1 MTPFCNNYN
10 IINVDYVLG
19 EVILIRALEQR
30 ILAEGRVL
38 PGEVLKVGSF
48 LNQQIDTRLI
58 REMGEEIARLFACNN
73 VTKVLTIE
81 SSGIAIAYAAAE
93 AMGLPVVFAKK
104 HSTSNLSGNV
114 LTSKVFSYTH
124 QQTYDIFVSADFI
137 TSDDTV
143 LIVDDFLAKGNALT
157 GLIEIVGKAGA
168 KLAGCAI
175 AIEKGFQGGG
185 DSLRAKG
192 IRVESLAIID
202 KMTDDSL
209 EFRPQ

>member
-1 MTPFCNNYN
+1 MRT
-10 IINVDYVLG
+10 
-19 EVILIRALEQR
+19 LEQR

-58 REMGEEIARLFACNN
+58 KEMGEEIARLFACNN

-143 LIVDDFLAKGNALT
+143 LIVDDFLAKGNALA

>member
-1 MTPFCNNYN
+1 M
-10 IINVDYVLG
+10 DYVLG

-58 REMGEEIARLFACNN
+58 REMGEEIARLFECNN

-124 QQTYDIFVSADFI
+124 QQTYDIFVSADYI

>member
-1 MTPFCNNYN
+1 M
-10 IINVDYVLG
+10 DYILG

-48 LNQQIDTRLI
+48 LNQQIDTTLI
-58 REMGEEIARLFACNN
+58 KEMGEEIARLFACNN

-81 SSGIAIAYAAAE
+81 SSGIAIAYAAGV
-93 AMGLPVVFAKK
+93 AMGIPVVFAKK

-124 QQTYDIFVSADFI
+124 QQTYDIVVSADFI
-137 TSDDTV
+137 TSNDTV

-157 GLIEIVGKAGA
+157 GLIEIVGEAGA

>member
-10 IINVDYVLG
+10 IINVDYVFG

-58 REMGEEIARLFACNN
+58 REMGEEIARLFECNN

-143 LIVDDFLAKGNALT
+143 LIVDDFLAKGNALA

>member
-1 MTPFCNNYN
+1 M
-10 IINVDYVLG
+10 VH
-19 EVILIRALEQR
+19 IRALEQR
-30 ILAEGRVL
+30 ILTEGQVL

-48 LNQQIDTRLI
+48 LNQQIDTKLLK
-58 REMGEEIARLFACNN
+58 EMGDEVAGLFSQSN

-81 SSGIAIAYAAAE
+81 SSGIALAYAAAVSLGVP
-93 AMGLPVVFAKK
+93 MVFAKK
-104 HSTSNLSGNV
+104 HKSSNLAGNI

-124 QQTYDIFVSADFI
+124 QQTYDIMVSGDYIKADDNI
-137 TSDDTV
+137 
-143 LIVDDFLAKGNALT
+143 LIVDDFLAMGNALN
-157 GLIEIVGKAGA
+157 GLIDIVGQGGA

-185 DSLRAKG
+185 DALRAKG

-209 EFRPQ
+209 EFRPQQT

>member
-1 MTPFCNNYN
+1 MRVF
-10 IINVDYVLG
+10 ISFQ
-19 EVILIRALEQR
+19 EVVHIRALEQR
-30 ILAEGRVL
+30 ILTEGQIL

-48 LNQQIDTRLI
+48 LNQQIDTKLLKD
-58 REMGEEIARLFACNN
+58 MGEEIARLFSSNN

-81 SSGIAIAYAAAE
+81 SSGIALAYSAAVALGVP
-93 AMGLPVVFAKK
+93 MVFAKK
-104 HSTSNLSGNV
+104 HKSSNLAGNI

-124 QQTYDIFVSADFI
+124 QQTYDIMVSGDYI
-137 TSDDTV
+137 NNDDTI
-143 LIVDDFLAKGNALT
+143 LIVDDFLAMGNALN
-157 GLIEIVGKAGA
+157 GLIDIVGQGGA

-185 DSLRAKG
+185 DALRAKG

>member
-1 MTPFCNNYN
+1 M
-10 IINVDYVLG
+10 DYVLG

-58 REMGEEIARLFACNN
+58 KEMGEEIARLFACNN

-143 LIVDDFLAKGNALT
+143 LIVDDFLAKGNALA

>member
-1 MTPFCNNYN
+1 M
-10 IINVDYVLG
+10 DYVLG

-58 REMGEEIARLFACNN
+58 KEMGEEIARLFACNN

-124 QQTYDIFVSADFI
+124 QQTYDIFVSADYI

>member
-1 MTPFCNNYN
+1 MIF
-10 IINVDYVLG
+10 
-19 EVILIRALEQR
+19 IRELEQR
-30 ILAEGRVL
+30 ILEEGQIL

-48 LNQQIDTRLI
+48 LNQQIDTKLI
-58 REMGEEIARLFACNN
+58 KAMGEEIARLFEGNN

-81 SSGIAIAYAAAE
+81 SSGIAIAFAAGV

-104 HSTSNLSGNV
+104 HSSLNVSGNI

-124 QQTYDIFVSADFI
+124 QQTYDIVVSGDYI
-137 TSDDTV
+137 TKDDTV
-143 LIVDDFLAKGNALT
+143 LIVDDFLAKGNALA
-157 GLIEIVGKAGA
+157 GLIDIVEQAGA

-185 DSLRAKG
+185 DALRAKG

-209 EFRPQ
+209 EFRS

>member
-1 MTPFCNNYN
+1 M
-10 IINVDYVLG
+10 VH
-19 EVILIRALEQR
+19 IRALEQR
-30 ILAEGRVL
+30 ILTEGQIL

-48 LNQQIDTRLI
+48 LNQQIDTKLLK
-58 REMGEEIARLFACNN
+58 EMGDEVARLFSSNN

-81 SSGIAIAYAAAE
+81 SSGIALAYAAAVSLGVT
-93 AMGLPVVFAKK
+93 MVFAKK
-104 HSTSNLSGNV
+104 HKSSNLAGNI

-124 QQTYDIFVSADFI
+124 QQTYDIMVSGDYI
-137 TSDDTV
+137 KSDDV
-143 LIVDDFLAKGNALT
+143 ILIVDDFLAMGNALN
-157 GLIEIVGKAGA
+157 GLIDITEQAGA

-185 DSLRAKG
+185 DALRAKG

>member
-1 MTPFCNNYN
+1 
-10 IINVDYVLG
+10 VV
-19 EVILIRALEQR
+19 LIRALEQR
-30 ILAEGRVL
+30 ILTEGQIL

-48 LNQQIDTRLI
+48 LNQQIDTKLLKD
-58 REMGEEIARLFACNN
+58 MGEEIARLYSCNN

-81 SSGIAIAYAAAE
+81 SSGIALAYSAAVALGVP
-93 AMGLPVVFAKK
+93 MVFAKK
-104 HSTSNLSGNV
+104 HKSSNLAGNI

-124 QQTYDIFVSADFI
+124 QQTYDIMVSGDYI
-137 TSDDTV
+137 NSDDTI
-143 LIVDDFLAKGNALT
+143 LIVDDFLAMGNALN
-157 GLIEIVGKAGA
+157 GLIDIIGQGGA

-185 DSLRAKG
+185 DALRAKG

-202 KMTDDSL
+202 RMTDDSL

>member
-1 MTPFCNNYN
+1 
-10 IINVDYVLG
+10 VDYVLG
-19 EVILIRALEQR
+19 EVIFIRTLEQR

-58 REMGEEIARLFACNN
+58 KEMGEEIARLFACNN

-143 LIVDDFLAKGNALT
+143 LIVDDFLAKGNALA

>member
-1 MTPFCNNYN
+1 M
-10 IINVDYVLG
+10 
-19 EVILIRALEQR
+19 
-30 ILAEGRVL
+30 L

-48 LNQQIDTRLI
+48 LNQQIDTKLLK
-58 REMGEEIARLFACNN
+58 EMGDEVARLFSSNN

-81 SSGIAIAYAAAE
+81 SSGIALAYAAAVSLGVP
-93 AMGLPVVFAKK
+93 MVFAKK
-104 HSTSNLSGNV
+104 HKSSNLAGNI

-124 QQTYDIFVSADFI
+124 QQTYDIMVSGDYI
-137 TSDDTV
+137 RKDDV
-143 LIVDDFLAKGNALT
+143 ILIVDDFLAMGNALN
-157 GLIEIVGKAGA
+157 GLIDITNQAGA

-185 DSLRAKG
+185 DALRAKG